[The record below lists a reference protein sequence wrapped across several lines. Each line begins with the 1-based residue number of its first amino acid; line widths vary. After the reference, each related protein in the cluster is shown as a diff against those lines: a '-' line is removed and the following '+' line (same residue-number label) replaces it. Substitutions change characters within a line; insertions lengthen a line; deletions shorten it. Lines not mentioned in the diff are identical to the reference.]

1 MKEARRFI
9 KKWSN
14 CEPQMSAN
22 HIYEYQLMKNIY
34 KIYKNIH
41 LDTSVLLGYSLPF
54 DDCYFDNSLGRR
66 ALLS

>member
-1 MKEARRFI
+1 
-9 KKWSN
+9 
-14 CEPQMSAN
+14 MSAN